1 MGLFGKKTKTEPVG
15 EGSSWTA
22 GRELSGRAITVLL
35 IGAIIC
41 GPVALLWQASRP
53 ESVVAAP
60 DVVTSALPASQQAAG
75 DYALAYVG
83 AWLGASRDNTT
94 ELARFVDV
102 GSVREISELPWE
114 YRDLAVVS
122 LEPADDSALVTV
134 VIAAN
139 IKELTS
145 DDEGGSANE
154 WPRRYFQ
161 VVVNVTEGG
170 QLNVVGLPAPVAP
183 QPQAEE
189 PVELEYETT
198 IDNGSPV
205 ADSVLAFLNA
215 YLAGSGDITRV
226 STPGTDFAAL
236 TPAPY
241 VAVDLVDLRA
251 NLEPDA
257 TPGDGDSVRVLVT
270 ASLANALDLRLTA
283 TYALTLTARD
293 DRWEISSID
302 LTPQEA
308 PASAGTT
315 PNTPTPTPTGDG
327 N

>member
-1 MGLFGKKTKTEPVG
+1 MGLFGNKTKAEPVG

-35 IGAIIC
+35 IAAIIC
-41 GPVALLWQASRP
+41 GPVALLWQVSRP

-60 DVVTSALPASQQAAG
+60 DVVSAALPASQQAAG
-75 DYALAYVG
+75 DYALAYVA

-94 ELARFVDV
+94 ELKRYVDV
-102 GSVREISELPWE
+102 GSVREISETPWE
-114 YRDLAVVS
+114 YRDLAIVS
-122 LEPADDSALVTV
+122 LEPADDSSLVTV

-139 IKELTS
+139 VKELTP

-161 VVVNVTEGG
+161 VVVNATAAG

-183 QPQAEE
+183 QAQAKE
-189 PVELEYETT
+189 PVVLEYATT

-205 ADSVLAFLNA
+205 VDSVLAFLNA

-226 STPGTDFAAL
+226 STPGTNFVAL

-241 VAVDLVDLRA
+241 VLVELIDLRA
-251 NLEPDA
+251 NLEPDE
-257 TPGDGDSVRVLVT
+257 TPGDGDEVRVLVT
-270 ASLANALDLRLTA
+270 ATLANVYDQRLTA
-283 TYALTLTARD
+283 NYTLTLTARD

-315 PNTPTPTPTGDG
+315 PNTPTPAPAGDG